1 MRMIFYSQEEC
12 YNGDEREDISMKE
25 FSHLFSPIKVGET
38 VVKNRVF
45 MPPISTNL
53 ADKGYV
59 TDALVAH
66 YAARAKGGVG
76 LIVTEV
82 TTVEPTYIYLPGDMS
97 IHDDSFIP
105 GWKKLTEAVHQYD
118 CKILPQLFHPA
129 YMAFPIPGTPRLI
142 APSNVGPYYAKEA
155 PRSVTKEELKV
166 IIKQFGEAALRVK
179 TAGADG
185 VEIHAAHAHG
195 LLGGFL
201 SPLYNKRTDEYGGDI
216 SCRLRLTLEVIEEVR
231 KMCGKDFIIDVRI
244 SGDEYTDGGL
254 NINDMIYVSK
264 TLEKAGVDML
274 HVSGGT
280 TIERG
285 SSIPAPGTKMGSH
298 ALLSE
303 EIKKHVSIPVATVGR
318 ITEPWIADELIA
330 NDKADIC
337 MMGRANLCDAEFV
350 NKAMS
355 GHVEDIRPCIG
366 CLRCLTGIMF
376 GKRVSCTINP
386 SLEIENEDTIKEAE
400 EKKNILVIGSGPA
413 GMEAAFVAHKRGHHV
428 VLCEKDDKLG
438 GEMNLAAVPIA
449 KQDLTL
455 VIKYMAHKLEGVDVR
470 LNTEVTLEMLKNEFK
485 DYEVIA
491 GTGASPIV
499 INPFTQFKSWMTA
512 DDVLAG
518 RAFPGRKIVIIG
530 GGSVGCETAD
540 YLAPLINDLFP
551 RNRDVTILEMA
562 NGVMMNE
569 SGPGRSLLVR
579 RMMEKG
585 VKIITSAKV
594 DSVTET
600 EINYTQDDVT
610 HTIKDAD
617 TLIFAAGYKK
627 NPAVEEMLEESG
639 LNYHMIGDAHEIG
652 NIKTAITE
660 AYNLTKDL

>member
-1 MRMIFYSQEEC
+1 MCMIFYSQEEC

-280 TIERG
+280 TIARG
-285 SSIPAPGTKMGSH
+285 SYIPAPGTKMGSH

-337 MMGRANLCDAEFV
+337 MIGRANLCDAQFV
-350 NKAMS
+350 NKAMN

-366 CLRCLTGIMF
+366 CLRCLTGIMS

-400 EKKNILVIGSGPA
+400 EKKNVLVIGSGPA

-551 RNRDVTILEMA
+551 RNRDVTVLEMA

-585 VKIITSAKV
+585 IKIITSAKV
-594 DSVTET
+594 ESVTET

>member
-1 MRMIFYSQEEC
+1 MCMIFYSQEEC

-280 TIERG
+280 TIARG

-337 MMGRANLCDAEFV
+337 MIGRANLCDAEFV

-355 GHVEDIRPCIG
+355 GHVEYIRPCIG

-562 NGVMMNE
+562 DGVMMNE

-627 NPAVEEMLEESG
+627 NQAVEEMLEESG

>member
-1 MRMIFYSQEEC
+1 MWTK
-12 YNGDEREDISMKE
+12 ERKIQMKE

-38 VVKNRVF
+38 IVKNRVF

-264 TLEKAGVDML
+264 KLEAAGVDML

-280 TIERG
+280 TIARG

-350 NKAMS
+350 NKAMN

-386 SLEIENEDTIKEAE
+386 SLEIENEDTIAEAE
-400 EKKNILVIGSGPA
+400 NKKNILVIGSGPA

-470 LNTEVTLEMLKNEFK
+470 LNTEVTLDMLQNEFK

-518 RAFPGRKIVIIG
+518 KQFPGRKIVIIG

-551 RNRDVTILEMA
+551 RNRDVTVLEMA

-585 VKIITSAKV
+585 IKIITSAKV
-594 DSVTET
+594 ESVTET
-600 EINYTQDDVT
+600 EINYTLEGVT

-627 NPAVEEMLEESG
+627 NPVVEEMLKESG

>member
-1 MRMIFYSQEEC
+1 MCMIFYSQEEC

-59 TDALVAH
+59 TNALVAH

-280 TIERG
+280 TIARG
-285 SSIPAPGTKMGSH
+285 SSIQAPGTKMGSH

-337 MMGRANLCDAEFV
+337 MIGRANLCDAQFV
-350 NKAMS
+350 NKAMN

-400 EKKNILVIGSGPA
+400 AKKNVLVIGSGPA

>member
-1 MRMIFYSQEEC
+1 MCMIFYSQEEC

-280 TIERG
+280 TIARG

-350 NKAMS
+350 NKAMD

-438 GEMNLAAVPIA
+438 GEMNLAAVSIA

-562 NGVMMNE
+562 DGVMMNE

>member
-1 MRMIFYSQEEC
+1 MCMIFYSQEEC

-280 TIERG
+280 TIARG

-350 NKAMS
+350 NKAMD

-455 VIKYMAHKLEGVDVR
+455 VTKYMAHKLEGVDVR

-540 YLAPLINDLFP
+540 YVAPLINDLFP